1 MLKIEILL
9 LASILSFVLIS
20 SLSFALSCSGCL
32 VNNCVCS
39 IPECSSGILRIY
51 SSCSSRI
58 PRYEY
63 SFYNSQFT
71 WSNAPAG
78 TFYFKALCSDGS
90 LSECKEIQVK
100 SSSAT
105 TTTLATTTTVSGTC
119 KSASDCLEGKECVNG
134 TCKEVAGTDYTW
146 LVILLVAIVAVILF
160 LMFFVFKKKPRTSF
174 EEIYRKWT
182 K

>member
-1 MLKIEILL
+1 MLKMEILL
-9 LASILSFVLIS
+9 LASIFSFVLIS
-20 SLSFALSCSGCL
+20 SLSFALSCSSCL

-39 IPECSSGILRIY
+39 ITECSSGILRIY

-90 LSECKEIQVK
+90 LSDCKEIQVK
-100 SSSAT
+100 SSGTTTTIQAT
-105 TTTLATTTTVSGTC
+105 TTTSGTC
-119 KSASDCLEGKECVNG
+119 QSDSNCLGGKKCVNG
-134 TCKEVAGTDYTW
+134 TCKEVASTDYTW
-146 LVILLVAIVAVILF
+146 LFVALIIVIAVILF
-160 LMFFVFKKKPRTSF
+160 LVFFVFKRKPRATF
-174 EEIYRKWT
+174 EEIYKKWT
-182 K
+182 R

>member
-9 LASILSFVLIS
+9 LASIFSFVLIS
-20 SLSFALSCSGCL
+20 SSSFALSCSSCIT
-32 VNNCVCS
+32 NNCVCS
-39 IPECSSGILRIY
+39 IPECPSGILRIY
-51 SSCSSRI
+51 TSCSSRI

-90 LSECKEIQVK
+90 LSDCKEIQVK

-119 KSASDCLEGKECVNG
+119 KSDSDCLEGKECVSG
-134 TCKEVAGTDYTW
+134 VCKAMGTDYSW
-146 LVILLVAIVAVILF
+146 LVILLVVIVAVILF

-174 EEIYRKWT
+174 EEIYKKWT
-182 K
+182 R

>member
-9 LASILSFVLIS
+9 LASIFSFVLIS
-20 SLSFALSCSGCL
+20 SLSFALSCSSCL

-39 IPECSSGILRIY
+39 VPECSSGILRIY
-51 SSCSSRI
+51 KSCSDRI

-63 SFYNSQFT
+63 SFYSSQFT
-71 WSNAPAG
+71 WNNAPAG

-90 LSECKEIQVK
+90 LSDCKEIQVK

-105 TTTLATTTTVSGTC
+105 TTIQTATTTVSGTC
-119 KSASDCLEGKECVNG
+119 RSDSDCLEGKECVSG
-134 TCKEVAGTDYTW
+134 VCKATSTDYSW

-160 LMFFVFKKKPRTSF
+160 LMFFVLKKKPRASF
-174 EEIYRKWT
+174 DEIYKKWT
-182 K
+182 R